1 MIKSSNIPKYL
12 SRVTAIL
19 SLCSLL
25 FVPLLFSFRKTELR
39 PTVSTETKKAPEIEL
54 VSPSGKMI
62 KLSKLKGKMVLI
74 DFWASWCGPCRRE
87 NPNVV
92 EAYKKYKSA
101 KFTNGKGFEVFSVS
115 LDREEAPWKKAIAD
129 DFLTWKNH
137 GWDKDGTASK
147 AYAVYS
153 IPSGFLIDG
162 DGNIVAQGQEL
173 RGLGLHI
180 ALDKYIKK

>member
-1 MIKSSNIPKYL
+1 MKSVHPTYRNLVVFI
-12 SRVTAIL
+12 
-19 SLCSLL
+19 LCSLL
-25 FVPLLFSFRKTELR
+25 FVPIITSFRTKAVEN
-39 PTVSTETKKAPEIEL
+39 VSTEEKKKAPEIEL
-54 VSPSGKMI
+54 VSPTGKKI

-92 EAYKKYKSA
+92 EAYNKYKSS
-101 KFTNGKGFEVFSVS
+101 KFENGKGFEVFSVS
-115 LDREEAPWKKAIAD
+115 LDREEAPWKQAIAAD
-129 DFLTWKNH
+129 GLVWKNH
-137 GWDKDGTASK
+137 AWDKDGIASK

-162 DGNIVAQGQEL
+162 DGFIVAQGQEL

-180 ALDKYIKK
+180 ALDKHKKK